1 MAKKKIEL
9 EATVEEIL
17 SDDYKECFWAEY
29 WQVRTRFEKLTAM
42 IDKYLVGKLD
52 FEPDCPIQLL
62 MTQAS
67 YMRMYMQVLEARA
80 KIEKIEL

>member
-9 EATVEEIL
+9 EATVEEML

-42 IDKYLVGKLD
+42 IDKCLVGKLD

-80 KIEKIEL
+80 KIEKIKL

>member
-1 MAKKKIEL
+1 MAEKKIEL
-9 EATVEEIL
+9 EATVEEML
-17 SDDYKECFWAEY
+17 YDDYKERFWVEY
-29 WQVRTRFEKLTAM
+29 WQVRARFEKLTAM

-80 KIEKIEL
+80 KIEKIKL

>member
-9 EATVEEIL
+9 EATVEEML
-17 SDDYKECFWAEY
+17 SDDYKERFWAEY

-52 FEPDCPIQLL
+52 FELDCPIQLL
-62 MTQAS
+62 RTQAS

-80 KIEKIEL
+80 KIEKTKL

>member
-9 EATVEEIL
+9 EATVEEML
-17 SDDYKECFWAEY
+17 SDDYKERFWAEY
-29 WQVRTRFEKLTAM
+29 WQARTRFEKLTAM

-80 KIEKIEL
+80 KIEKIKL

>member
-1 MAKKKIEL
+1 MAKKKVEL
-9 EATVEEIL
+9 SETVDWMGSE
-17 SDDYKECFWAEY
+17 DYKDRFCAEY
-29 WQVRTRFEKLTAM
+29 WQVRTRYEKLTAM

-80 KIEKIEL
+80 KIEKIKL

>member
-1 MAKKKIEL
+1 MAKKKVEL
-9 EATVEEIL
+9 EATVEEML
-17 SDDYKECFWAEY
+17 YDDYKDRFCAEY
-29 WQVRTRFEKLTAM
+29 WQVRTRYEKLTAM
-42 IDKYLVGKLD
+42 VDKYLVGKLD

-80 KIEKIEL
+80 KIEKIKL

>member
-1 MAKKKIEL
+1 MAKKKVEL
-9 EATVEEIL
+9 EATVEEML
-17 SDDYKECFWAEY
+17 SDDYKERFWAEY
-29 WQVRTRFEKLTAM
+29 WQVRTRCEKLTAM
-42 IDKYLVGKLD
+42 VDKYLAGKLD

-80 KIEKIEL
+80 KIEKIKL

>member
-9 EATVEEIL
+9 EATVEEML
-17 SDDYKECFWAEY
+17 SDDYKERFWAEY
-29 WQVRTRFEKLTAM
+29 WQVCTRFEKLTAM

-80 KIEKIEL
+80 KIEKIKL

>member
-1 MAKKKIEL
+1 MAKKKVEL
-9 EATVEEIL
+9 EATVEEML
-17 SDDYKECFWAEY
+17 SDDYKERFWAEY
-29 WQVRTRFEKLTAM
+29 WQAHTRYEKLTAM

-67 YMRMYMQVLEARA
+67 YMRTYMQVLEARA
-80 KIEKIEL
+80 KIEKIKL

>member
-9 EATVEEIL
+9 EATVEEML

-67 YMRMYMQVLEARA
+67 YMRMYMQVLEARD
-80 KIEKIEL
+80 KIEKIKL

>member
-9 EATVEEIL
+9 EATVEEML
-17 SDDYKECFWAEY
+17 SDDYKERFRAEY
-29 WQVRTRFEKLTAM
+29 WQVRTRFEKLTAT

-80 KIEKIEL
+80 KIEKIKL

>member
-9 EATVEEIL
+9 EATVEEML
-17 SDDYKECFWAEY
+17 SDDYKERFWAEY

-67 YMRMYMQVLEARA
+67 YMRMYVQVLEARA
-80 KIEKIEL
+80 KIEKIKL